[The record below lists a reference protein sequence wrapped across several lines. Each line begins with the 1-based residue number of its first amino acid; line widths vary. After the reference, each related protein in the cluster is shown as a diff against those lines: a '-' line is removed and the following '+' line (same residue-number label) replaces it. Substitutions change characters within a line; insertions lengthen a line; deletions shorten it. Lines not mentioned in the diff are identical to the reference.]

1 MCQIF
6 FFLLC
11 GIISEFETFIVVHIL
26 ENPYHLFVTRLF
38 IYYLY
43 ANLCLLSPENL
54 LDDVEKKGS
63 GNQSTMASHLDDSQV

>member
-1 MCQIF
+1 VCQIF

-11 GIISEFETFIVVHIL
+11 GIISEFETFIVVHIP
-26 ENPYHLFVTRLF
+26 ENPFHLLVTHLF
-38 IYYLY
+38 IYYSY

-63 GNQSTMASHLDDSQV
+63 GNQSTMASHLNDSQV